1 LQEILEILKVLSDEV
16 RLKIVYLLS
25 KNELCVCELMEALNM
40 SQSRISNHLRIL
52 RDTKIIKSKREGK
65 WIFYSLA
72 KNTIDKGVKDIIGA
86 IVEKIDEEG
95 YLSREKNIIEK
106 LILLRGTPGHC
117 PLPAIKEHV

>member
-1 LQEILEILKVLSDEV
+1 MQEILEILKVLSDEV

-52 RDTKIIKSKREGK
+52 RDTRIIKSKREGK

-86 IVEKIDEEG
+86 IVEKIDEED
-95 YLSREKNIIEK
+95 YLSREKNITEK
-106 LILLRGTPGHC
+106 LILQRGTPGHC
-117 PLPAIKEHV
+117 PLPPIKEQI